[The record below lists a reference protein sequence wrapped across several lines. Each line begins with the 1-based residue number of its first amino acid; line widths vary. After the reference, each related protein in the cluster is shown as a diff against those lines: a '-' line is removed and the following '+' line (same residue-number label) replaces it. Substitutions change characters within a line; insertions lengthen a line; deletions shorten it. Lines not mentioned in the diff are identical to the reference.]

1 MSETVKITTTQ
12 DFLDGMLF
20 GASRYYIGRHTICAH
35 SAAMELAEFLR
46 DNQNVMSKDRRE
58 FYAKDIREQINEVIH
73 WSGNVH
79 VEGQQE
85 YHKPDALVILCRA
98 ISKYIKDRGLHI
110 VNSYTKMDQDDE
122 FYPAD
127 YEFVINLNTGEV
139 AIEHREHPGTSS
151 IVPADINELV
161 SDLTVWSKLAG
172 WLDPYI
178 RISARYG
185 DTAVNDELGFEF
197 PSIGRYEGG
206 EHMHLHINTV
216 TAAYYIKTPF
226 TDTYIAPEYI
236 TQVNKIR

>member
-20 GASRYYIGRHTICAH
+20 GASRYYIGRHTIHAH
-35 SAAMELAEFLR
+35 SAATELAEFLR

-58 FYAKDIREQINEVIH
+58 FYAKDIRERINEVIH
-73 WSGNVH
+73 WSGNIH

-98 ISKYIKDRGLHI
+98 ISKHIKDHDLHI
-110 VNSYTKMDQDDE
+110 VNSYTKTGRLDE

-127 YEFVINLNTGEV
+127 YNFSIDLNTGNVSIKPKEQPSV
-139 AIEHREHPGTSS
+139 SS
-151 IVPADINELV
+151 IGPADIDELV
-161 SDLTVWSKLAG
+161 LDLTVWSKLAG

-178 RISARYG
+178 RISASYG
-185 DTAVNDELGFEF
+185 DTIINDEPGFEF
-197 PSIGRYEGG
+197 PSIGRYEGE
-206 EHMHLHINTV
+206 EHMHFHINTV
-216 TAAYYIKTPF
+216 TAEHYIKTPF
-226 TDTYIAPEYI
+226 ADTYIAPECI

>member
-1 MSETVKITTTQ
+1 MNIKVDPDTIDS
-12 DFLDGMLF
+12 MLF

-35 SAAMELAEFLR
+35 SAAMELAVFLR

-73 WSGNVH
+73 WSGNIH

-110 VNSYTKMDQDDE
+110 VNSYTKMGQDDE

-127 YEFVINLNTGEV
+127 YEFVIDLNTDEV
-139 AIEHREHPGTSS
+139 AIEHRERPGTSS
-151 IVPADINELV
+151 IGPADINEFV
-161 SDLTVWSKLAG
+161 SDLAVWSKLAG

-178 RISARYG
+178 GISASCG
-185 DTAVNDELGFEF
+185 DTSIDNEPGFEF
-197 PSIGRYEGG
+197 PSIGRYEG
-206 EHMHLHINTV
+206 EKHMHLHINTV
-216 TAAYYIKTPF
+216 TAAHYIKNPF
-226 TDTYIAPEYI
+226 VDTYIAPECI
-236 TQVNKIR
+236 TQVNKI